1 MNHEDNLKREFI
13 NYLENDELL
22 KELNSKSNKIRKLKN
37 ESEKKILEIIKI
49 INFNKRKI
57 RYNDQVIILDYSK
70 NTVGL
75 TNQILKSSL
84 SNYFEK
90 KDWRHLDKTQIISN
104 ILEEIENT
112 KECISNTKTS
122 NLRIKRIK

>member
-1 MNHEDNLKREFI
+1 MI
-13 NYLENDELL
+13 ELL